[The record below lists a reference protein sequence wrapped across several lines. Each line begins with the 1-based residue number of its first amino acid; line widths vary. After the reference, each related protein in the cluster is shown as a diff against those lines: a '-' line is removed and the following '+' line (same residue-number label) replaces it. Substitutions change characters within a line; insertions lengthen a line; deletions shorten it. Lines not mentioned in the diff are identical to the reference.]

1 MTIGLPVSLDEVAQ
15 DLEMQME
22 ESSAFINS
30 LTGEVV
36 IVSHEELA
44 MAEEDED
51 LDLSDL
57 PAWQAEMMPKV
68 IEIVTEENW
77 KRLPSKSD
85 IHEWDIMRRFGNAV
99 DDDDLGER
107 IDRAIHG
114 RGAFRM
120 FRDAIE
126 RAGQRE
132 DWFAFRQQALRKIA
146 QEALEELGIPY
157 K

>member
-1 MTIGLPVSLDEVAQ
+1 MSLPVSLDAIADELQ
-15 DLEMQME
+15 CQME

-30 LTGEVV
+30 RTGEVA
-36 IVSHEELA
+36 IVSHEEMA
-44 MAEEDED
+44 MAEEDD

-68 IEIVTEENW
+68 QEIVSDESW
-77 KRLPSKSD
+77 ARLPSKFD
-85 IHEWDIMRRFGNAV
+85 FHEWEIMRRFGNAV
-99 DDDDLGER
+99 PDDDLAAR

-120 FRDAIE
+120 FRDTIE
-126 RAGQRE
+126 RAGLRE
-132 DWFAFRQQALRKIA
+132 EWFAFRHQALRKIA